1 MSHYDL
7 DRTRP
12 DRIELWRIA
21 RIIDSGSIVDLTGI
35 VFGQKC
41 TRKNRIES
49 EVHPTWTRHTSQ
61 RISRIGSVGIV
72 LICRNYLRK
81 DDARRRRNDT
91 SARCSRA
98 LSF

>member
-1 MSHYDL
+1 VSHYDL
-7 DRTRP
+7 DRTSP
-12 DRIELWRIA
+12 DRVELWWIA
-21 RIIDSGSIVDLTGI
+21 RVVGSSSIVDLTGI
-35 VFGQKC
+35 VLGEPC
-41 TRKNRIES
+41 SCKNRIES

-91 SARCSRA
+91 SARCFSA